1 MAAEKTIEQLRE
13 LYKKDFT
20 PDYSENPY
28 LVEFNKRLN
37 DIDKKSVAEFA
48 KIISLFKSWFIEQS
62 MQIFPMT
69 VDEINYRN
77 GVVIELGKLIKTLEQ
92 YSVEKP
98 DPVFRDTGKLKSE
111 LNQANSK
118 ILS

>member
-1 MAAEKTIEQLRE
+1 MAEKTPTEQLRE

-28 LVEFNKRLN
+28 LVEFNKRVSEL
-37 DIDKKSVAEFA
+37 DKKTVREFA
-48 KIISLFKSWFIEQS
+48 KILSLFKSWFIEQS
-62 MQIFPMT
+62 MQIFPIS

-77 GVVIELGKLIKTLEQ
+77 GVVIELGKLIKTLGE
-92 YSVEKP
+92 YGVEKA
-98 DPVFRDTGKLKSE
+98 DPVFRDKGQLKSE
-111 LNQANSK
+111 LQEANSK

>member
-1 MAAEKTIEQLRE
+1 MTEKTIEQLRE
-13 LYKKDFT
+13 LYKRDFT

-28 LVEFNKRLN
+28 LIEFNKRLN
-37 DIDKKSVAEFA
+37 EMDKKSIREFA
-48 KIISLFKSWFIEQS
+48 RIISLFKSRFIEQS
-62 MQIFPMT
+62 MQIFPMS

-77 GVVIELGKLIKTLEQ
+77 WVVIELGKLIQTLEQ

-98 DPVFRDTGKLKSE
+98 DPVFRDKWQLKSDLKE
-111 LNQANSK
+111 ANSK